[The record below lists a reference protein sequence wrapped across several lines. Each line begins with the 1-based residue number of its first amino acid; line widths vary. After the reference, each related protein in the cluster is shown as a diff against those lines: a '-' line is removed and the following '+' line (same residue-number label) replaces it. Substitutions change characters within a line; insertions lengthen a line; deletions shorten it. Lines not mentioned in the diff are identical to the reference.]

1 MNERDQRSDDPGDA
15 NPAMPSASTDQPVA
29 GDASDEADD
38 VAVRRPLIRA
48 TLQLPP
54 GSAPAPRQ
62 PPVFTMHQQMERSTG
77 GRPPQRGGRSGRNS
91 GNAPGAGQYR
101 HKKSGG
107 QPGNSSA
114 APPPGNRK
122 WGPRP
127 DRANAFRSEASPR
140 NGSPRRDKDRRR

>member
-1 MNERDQRSDDPGDA
+1 MNERDQRSDDPGGV
-15 NPAMPSASTDQPVA
+15 NQVIPSASADQPAA

-54 GSAPAPRQ
+54 GSAATPRQ

-91 GNAPGAGQYR
+91 ENAPATGRYR
-101 HKKSGG
+101 RNKAGG
-107 QPGNSSA
+107 QPGNSLA
-114 APPPGNRK
+114 APPGNRK
-122 WGPRP
+122 RGPRP
-127 DRANAFRSEASPR
+127 ERANPLRSEASAR
-140 NGSPRRDKDRRR
+140 NGSPRRDKGRKR